1 MGLRWAGVRRVR
13 GQVRK
18 RLGRRLAALGLD
30 DLAAYRAH
38 LERHPDE
45 WRVLDGLCRI
55 PISRFFRDREVF
67 AHLGRAVMPEL
78 ARAAAARGATRLRC
92 WSAGCASG
100 EEPYGLSLAWAF
112 EAAARSPRLDLE
124 IAATDAD
131 PHLIERAR
139 AARYAAASLKDLPP
153 GWRDRAFDAGD
164 GGFVLR
170 PEFRVPVGLDCQDI
184 RAQAP
189 PGRFDLLLCR
199 NMAFTYFVES
209 EQRAVLRRLTG
220 ALVGG
225 GALVVGAHERLPEG
239 AHELAP
245 WEVALG
251 VHRKAAAC
259 GPSQKV
265 TVAGE

>member
-1 MGLRWAGVRRVR
+1 MGLRWAGFRRVR

-38 LERHPDE
+38 LKRHPDE

-55 PISRFFRDREVF
+55 PISRFYRDREVF

-78 ARAAAARGATRLRC
+78 ARAAAARRATRLRC

-100 EEPYGLSLAWAF
+100 EEPFGLSLAWAF

-139 AARYAAASLKDLPP
+139 AARYAAGSLKDLPS
-153 GWRDRAFDAGD
+153 GWRDRAFDAED
-164 GGFVLR
+164 GGFVVR
-170 PEFRVPVGLDCQDI
+170 PEFRACVGLDVQDI
-184 RAQAP
+184 RVQSP
-189 PGRFDLLLCR
+189 PDRFDLVLCR
-199 NMAFTYFVES
+199 NMAFTYFAEP
-209 EQRAVLRRLTG
+209 EQRAVLRRLMG

-225 GALVVGAHERLPEG
+225 GALLIGAHERLPEG
-239 AHELAP
+239 ATDVEP
-245 WEVALG
+245 WEAAPG
-251 VHRKAAAC
+251 VYRKAAAC
-259 GPSQKV
+259 GSSQRV
-265 TVAGE
+265 PATGR